1 MVSYFI
7 YLGQT
12 LTAVDNNW
20 PSVVNNLQEAL
31 TVWSHLSRIL
41 EREGGD
47 VSKLGNFYLAV
58 FQATIL
64 FGS

>member
-31 TVWSHLSRIL
+31 TVWSHLSWIL
-41 EREGGD
+41 ERGGEM
-47 VSKLGNFYLAV
+47 
-58 FQATIL
+58 
-64 FGS
+64 